1 VKDTPFPTS
10 WPSGTDAGHR
20 RWDAAG
26 PAAIAAALSS
36 PNHND
41 LVADNRRSTLLADA
55 RLNARP
61 RAQEWLVDH
70 ARRSKVRE
78 KREAWVSRLTL
89 AMVMI
94 TAITAIIAATPV
106 MQGWLSTLFAGHS
119 EGASGPATSGV
130 LFRN

>member
-1 VKDTPFPTS
+1 MKDTPLPAS

-41 LVADNRRSTLLADA
+41 LVTDNRRSTLLADA

-61 RAQEWLVDH
+61 HAQEWLVDH
-70 ARRSKVRE
+70 ARRTKVRE
-78 KREAWVSRLTL
+78 KREVWATWLTV
-89 AMVMI
+89 AMVVI
-94 TAITAIIAATPV
+94 TAMAAIITATLV

-119 EGASGPATSGV
+119 
-130 LFRN
+130 

>member
-26 PAAIAAALSS
+26 PAAIAAALSF
-36 PNHND
+36 PDHND
-41 LVADNRRSTLLADA
+41 LVADNRRSTLLAGA

-70 ARRSKVRE
+70 AHRTKVRE
-78 KREAWVSRLTL
+78 KREAWTTWLTL
-89 AMVMI
+89 AMVVI
-94 TAITAIIAATPV
+94 TAIAAIIAATLV
-106 MQGWLSTLFAGHS
+106 LQGWLSTLFAGHS
-119 EGASGPATSGV
+119 
-130 LFRN
+130 

>member
-1 VKDTPFPTS
+1 MKDTPFPTS

-70 ARRSKVRE
+70 ARRTKVRE
-78 KREAWVSRLTL
+78 KREAWATWLTL
-89 AMVMI
+89 AMVVI
-94 TAITAIIAATPV
+94 TAIAATIAAVPV
-106 MQGWLSTLFAGHS
+106 VRGD
-119 EGASGPATSGV
+119 
-130 LFRN
+130 

>member
-1 VKDTPFPTS
+1 MKDTPLPTT

-41 LVADNRRSTLLADA
+41 LVPDNRRSTLLAGA

-61 RAQEWLVDH
+61 HAQEWLVDH
-70 ARRSKVRE
+70 ARRTKVRE
-78 KREAWVSRLTL
+78 KRGAWATRLTL
-89 AMVMI
+89 AMVVI
-94 TAITAIIAATPV
+94 TAIAAIIAATPV
-106 MQGWLSTLFAGHS
+106 MQGWLSTLFTGHS
-119 EGASGPATSGV
+119 
-130 LFRN
+130 

>member
-1 VKDTPFPTS
+1 MTDTLFPTS

-20 RWDAAG
+20 RWDAVG

-41 LVADNRRSTLLADA
+41 LVADNRRSTPLAGA

-70 ARRSKVRE
+70 ARRTMVRE
-78 KREAWVSRLTL
+78 KRGAWATRLTS
-89 AMVMI
+89 AMVVI
-94 TAITAIIAATPV
+94 TAIAAIIAATPV
-106 MQGWLSTLFAGHS
+106 LQG
-119 EGASGPATSGV
+119 
-130 LFRN
+130 

>member
-1 VKDTPFPTS
+1 MKDTPFPTS

-41 LVADNRRSTLLADA
+41 LVADNRRSTPLAGA

-70 ARRSKVRE
+70 ARRTKVRE
-78 KREAWVSRLTL
+78 KREAWVTRLTL
-89 AMVMI
+89 AMVVI
-94 TAITAIIAATPV
+94 TAIAAIIAATLV

-119 EGASGPATSGV
+119 
-130 LFRN
+130 